1 MVTEGDTTILAVV
14 APFDQLKV
22 PVARAVDV
30 IGAVDG
36 TCQVGP
42 LVKVPV

>member
-1 MVTEGDTTILAVV
+1 VPLAK
-14 APFDQLKV
+14 P
-22 PVARAVDV
+22 VDV

-42 LVKVPV
+42 LVKVQVFALPEISAAVIPEDSLN

>member
-1 MVTEGDTTILAVV
+1 MLAPV
-14 APFDQLKV
+14 DQVKV
-22 PVARAVDV
+22 PLAKPVDV

-42 LVKVPV
+42 LVKVQVFALPEISTVK